1 MSQATLGFSR
11 ATRTCIH
18 RCGFHGYGWC
28 CGQLRIIFMSTKGP
42 HKPGC
47 GELWRATSKKWIT
60 WSHDPTCETCLMGM
74 GWAWV
79 TNSQPVPVPTD
90 TCRLC
95 LHGFT
100 NLWHSLIINIYIHVR
115 LSMDLIK
122 LINYMLHT
130 HVIAIYPFIYL
141 FSLII
146 VTITTTIFFLFIF
159 SFFGFPCK
167 NLSCVIRKHCMYEP
181 VIVLRCHSFENR
193 VKTSKPCIELLT
205 SLLL

>member
-1 MSQATLGFSR
+1 MDLINYRLCTHIINRECCRLPWGFSR
-11 ATRTCIH
+11 QPVPASTGV
-18 RCGFHGYGWC
+18 GFMGMGGV

-47 GELWRATSKKWIT
+47 GEPWRATSKKWIT
-60 WSHDPTCETCLMGM
+60 WSHDPTCETCLTGM

-130 HVIAIYPFIYL
+130 HIIAIYPFIL
-141 FSLII
+141 FIQLDHCHYHP
-146 VTITTTIFFLFIF
+146 TIFFSFHFLFF
-159 SFFGFPCK
+159 LAFRARTF
-167 NLSCVIRKHCMYEP
+167 LVW
-181 VIVLRCHSFENR
+181 
-193 VKTSKPCIELLT
+193 
-205 SLLL
+205 